1 MLHCAATATGPR
13 AHAVPVFE
21 GGLPMSA
28 EGLVASLRW
37 LSFLVLAVI
46 IAAIGY
52 AGWIALANWGGI
64 AV

>member
-1 MLHCAATATGPR
+1 
-13 AHAVPVFE
+13 
-21 GGLPMSA
+21 MSA

>member
-1 MLHCAATATGPR
+1 
-13 AHAVPVFE
+13 
-21 GGLPMSA
+21 MSA

-52 AGWIALANWGGI
+52 AGWIVLANWSGI